1 MKNKII
7 PISLSILLCLFLS
20 KAGAVSVVEMD
31 LQDLAEYAETIVIG
45 KVAGMENI
53 TTEMGMPSHT
63 KYRFSVEKIIK
74 GSVSGDE
81 ISFKLRGGEANGFVL
96 HIPGMPILNKG
107 GKYLLFLNS
116 EKGEDIYCPILG
128 WWQGKFEVTKDE
140 ATGKEIVMDG
150 DGQKIISIHGGKA
163 LKSLEAGDPGLSAP
177 TFVEAIK
184 TIMAGPGYRDKAAE
198 MEHLQRDLLEKKGN
212 GILSR

>member
-7 PISLSILLCLFLS
+7 LISLSILLCLFLS

-31 LQDLAEYAETIVIG
+31 LQDLSEYAETIVIG
-45 KVAGMENI
+45 KVAGMKNAA
-53 TTEMGMPSHT
+53 TERGIPSYTIYHFAVV
-63 KYRFSVEKIIK
+63 KVIK
-74 GSVSGDE
+74 GSVDGDE

-96 HIPGMPILNKG
+96 NIPGMPQLKKD

-116 EKGEDIYCPILG
+116 ENGKDIYCPILG

-177 TFVEAIK
+177 TFVETIK
-184 TIMAGPGYRDKAAE
+184 TIMAGPGYRDKAAA
-198 MEHLQRDLLEKKGN
+198 MEHLQRDLLGKKGN

>member
-7 PISLSILLCLFLS
+7 PISLSILLFLFLS

-53 TTEMGMPSHT
+53 TTEMGIPSHT
-63 KYRFSVEKIIK
+63 KYHFTVEKVIK
-74 GSVSGDE
+74 GNFSGNE

-96 HIPGMPILNKG
+96 HIPGMPILKKG

-128 WWQGKFEVTKDE
+128 WWQGKFEVALDE
-140 ATGKEIVMDG
+140 GTGKEIVMDG
-150 DGQKIISIHGGKA
+150 DGQRISSVQGGKT
-163 LKSLEAGDPGLSAP
+163 LKSIEAGSSGLSSPA
-177 TFVEAIK
+177 FVEAIK
-184 TIMAGPGYRDKAAE
+184 SIMAGPGYRDKAAE